1 MFQGLVR
8 VFGKIAH
15 LFLNGGSRAVRAES
29 VEQIRHGALF
39 CVRGGAAA
47 DVTGGERGGPAEKKT
62 LALFNA
68 KVSLIG
74 VTDGAARR
82 KVMLLAPSGFQE
94 PGYVR
99 FDV

>member
-1 MFQGLVR
+1 MAR
-8 VFGKIAH
+8 
-15 LFLNGGSRAVRAES
+15 
-29 VEQIRHGALF
+29 
-39 CVRGGAAA
+39 CVAFAAA
-47 DVTGGERGGPAEKKT
+47 DVTGGERGGPAEKKKT

-82 KVMLLAPSGFQE
+82 KVMLLTPSGFQE